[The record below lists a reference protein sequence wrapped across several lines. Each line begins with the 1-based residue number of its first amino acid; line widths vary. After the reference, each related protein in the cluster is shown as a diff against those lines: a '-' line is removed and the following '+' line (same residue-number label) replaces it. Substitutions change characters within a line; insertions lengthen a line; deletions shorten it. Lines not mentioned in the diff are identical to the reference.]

1 MSILSS
7 FITAINPSK
16 KVGEQLQL
24 SRVDESMRVP
34 CVFFGICAVFWL
46 MFGTALA
53 LIASLTLHS
62 PDLFP
67 SWDFLTFGR
76 VRSAHLNAVGLGWL
90 NNCVYAICLWI
101 IARLSKCEIP
111 RQGLLIFAGI
121 FWNVALLFGVL
132 YILFAGTTSVEWLE
146 LPPFLAPLLAVSYAL
161 IGVWGWFCFR
171 YRQTK
176 HVYVSH
182 WYIMAAL
189 FWFPSLYI
197 VAQIMIMWVPARGT
211 VQSITNWWF
220 GHNALGLWWTPMGIA
235 TAYYLIPK
243 VLGKPVHSYYL
254 SVLGFWSLAL
264 FYNWAGVHHLIGG
277 PIPVWAISAGVV
289 ASVMMVIPVTV
300 AAINHHLTVVG
311 SFKKVWASPTLR
323 FVVFGMMMYTTS
335 SLIGSTM
342 ALREVNVVT
351 HFTHFT
357 VGHAHHGAYGFT
369 SMVMFGGFYFMM
381 PRILQREW
389 PSAGLIRLH
398 FWCAAIGM
406 AIMFFALHIGGWI
419 QGMEM
424 NNPDVAFLDLMRNTV
439 PWLKWRSVSGTLLA
453 LGHCAFCA
461 NFVWMLSSKSTL
473 GQETSPT
480 LLTDVEE
487 GGII

>member
-1 MSILSS
+1 MSVISS

-16 KVGEQLQL
+16 KTAEQLQL
-24 SRVDESMRVP
+24 SRIDESMRVP
-34 CVFFGICAVFWL
+34 SVFFGICAVFWL
-46 MFGTALA
+46 MLGTVFAL
-53 LIASLTLHS
+53 LASFTLHS

-67 SWDFLTFGR
+67 NWEWLTFGR

-90 NNCVYAICLWI
+90 NNSIYAIALWI
-101 IARLSKCEIP
+101 MARLSKCALP
-111 RQGLLIFAGI
+111 YRGLLVTAGI
-121 FWNVALLFGVL
+121 FWNVALFIGVMA
-132 YILFAGTTSVEWLE
+132 ILVIGPTSVEWLE
-146 LPPFLAPLLAVSYAL
+146 LPPAVSPLLAFSYAL
-161 IGVWGWFCFR
+161 IGVWGWIAFR
-171 YRQTK
+171 YRKTH
-176 HVYVSH
+176 HVYVSQ
-182 WYIMAAL
+182 WYMLAAL

-197 VAQIMIMWVPARGT
+197 VAQIMIIWVPARGT

-220 GHNALGLWWTPMGIA
+220 GHNTLGLWFTPMAIA

-264 FYNWAGVHHLIGG
+264 FYNWAGVHHLVGG
-277 PIPVWAISAGVV
+277 PIPVWAISAGIV
-289 ASVMMVIPVTV
+289 ASIMMVIPVVV

-311 SFKKVWASPTLR
+311 SFKRVWASPTLR

-335 SLIGSTM
+335 SLIGSAM

-369 SMVMFGGFYFMM
+369 TMVMFGGFYFMM
-381 PRILQREW
+381 PRLLQREW
-389 PSAGLIRLH
+389 PSAGLIRMH

-419 QGMEM
+419 EGLEL
-424 NNPDVAFLDLMRNTV
+424 NNADIPVLQVAINTV
-439 PWLKWRSVSGTLLA
+439 PYLKWRSVSGTLLA
-453 LGHCAFCA
+453 LGHIAFLV
-461 NFVWMLSSKSTL
+461 NFVWMLSSKSTFT
-473 GQETSPT
+473 QTSPT
-480 LLTDVEE
+480 MLAEAEE
-487 GGII
+487 GGAA